1 MAKQMNCPRCMIY
14 LGETVK
20 MNPTKDDFYRCPV
33 CGGEFW
39 PGRNDSGMALNDISQ
54 SNNSYVSMSMQPG
67 EHVVGGGGS
76 TGRAKKSGKK
86 KTLAQINASLSSEY
100 HKS

>member
-39 PGRNDSGMALNDISQ
+39 PGQNDDGMAIKDIQ
-54 SNNSYVSMSMQPG
+54 KNTYVSMSLQPG
-67 EHVVGGGGS
+67 EHVVGGGCS
-76 TGRAKKSGKK
+76 TGRPKKQGKK
-86 KTLAQINASLSSEY
+86 KSLAQINASLSAEY
-100 HKS
+100 HKT